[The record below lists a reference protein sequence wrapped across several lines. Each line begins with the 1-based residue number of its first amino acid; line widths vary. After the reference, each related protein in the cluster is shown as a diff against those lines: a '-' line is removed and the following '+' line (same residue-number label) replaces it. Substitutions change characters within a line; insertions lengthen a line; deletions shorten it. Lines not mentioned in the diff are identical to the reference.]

1 MEGINWMEII
11 MVAAPVLVTAIAGFI
26 NQGGKLNRIMH
37 AVDQTDDVTAAVV
50 NAMKDGKLTKEEV
63 ELIAREADEARQA
76 WSNL

>member
-1 MEGINWMEII
+1 MDSINWLEIV

-50 NAMKDGKLTKEEV
+50 NAMKDGKLTKEEI
-63 ELIAREADEARQA
+63 ELISKEVGEAKQA

>member
-1 MEGINWMEII
+1 MDNINWLEII

-50 NAMKDGKLTKEEV
+50 NAMKDGKLTKEEI
-63 ELIAREADEARQA
+63 ELISKEVSEAKHA

>member
-1 MEGINWMEII
+1 MDSINWLEII

-50 NAMKDGKLTKEEV
+50 NAMKDGKLTKEEI
-63 ELIAREADEARQA
+63 ELISREVSEAKHA

>member
-1 MEGINWMEII
+1 MDNINWLEIV

-50 NAMKDGKLTKEEV
+50 NAMKDGKLTKEEI
-63 ELIAREADEARQA
+63 ELISKEVGEAKQA

>member
-1 MEGINWMEII
+1 MDSINWVEIV

-50 NAMKDGKLTKEEV
+50 NAMKDGKLTKEEI
-63 ELIAREADEARQA
+63 ELISKEVSEAKHA